1 MKHNPYEELANAII
15 LQAVK
20 EYKLSLKALGRYPRD
35 SNASYRKWEIE
46 QFLRSKWFKELTDA
60 DAEFIINRLKEEY
73 LYDGKRVS
81 VTSKVS

>member
-20 EYKLSLKALGRYPRD
+20 EYKLSLKALGQYPRD

-46 QFLRSKWFKELTDA
+46 QFFRSKWFKELTDA
-60 DAEFIINRLKEEY
+60 DAEFIINGLKEEY